1 MKSSKHSPLQKAIA
15 IALLVM
21 VTSIAAFATPT
32 ALSTQTLIQNNAV
45 VTAGQL
51 AITFAACDNVN
62 GNTFI
67 STGREILFVQNTDAS
82 PHTFTATPVVD
93 PYGGTNTSLTNYS
106 LAASGSTGAFSAV
119 QMKYQIGWVSGS
131 TISLTCSSNLIKFAV
146 LQYN

>member
-1 MKSSKHSPLQKAIA
+1 MTNKPFRKFT
-15 IALLVM
+15 ALLTLLVFCA
-21 VTSIAAFATPT
+21 VAAFATGPT
-32 ALSTQTLIQNNAV
+32 PLSTQNLIQNNAV
-45 VTAGQL
+45 VSAGQL

-82 PHTFTATPVVD
+82 PHTFTATPVTD

-106 LAASGSTGAFSAV
+106 LAATGSTGSYSAV

-131 TISLTCSSNLIKFAV
+131 TIALTCSSNLIKFAV